1 MAEPAS
7 PARLNR
13 PGRSRGRGPRR
24 LRPRWPRRACGG
36 RGGDLGGGRGGRAVL
51 QPAALAVVL
60 GVAADRG
67 ERSAQFVARVAE
79 EAAHPFLGMAGGGLG
94 LGARP
99 EGRFDMGQHH
109 VQRGGEPAHLGPG
122 VVVGHPAGQ
131 VARRDGLRR
140 VLDLGQRPQAGPDHR
155 DAHDSQRDDDDRAD
169 HQVDL
174 GQPADRLVEVAE
186 VGTDDQDPGHVRS
199 RSEHPELVVADRAG
213 QHPPGVAA
221 AGGREGDE
229 LLVVGR
235 QPGLGSRDIGPGS
248 GEVAWAG
255 TPGATRYLLPL
266 GVTQLDGVTLED
278 ELGGTQS
285 ADA

>member
-7 PARLNR
+7 PARRRNR
-13 PGRSRGRGPRR
+13 PGRSRGRGR
-24 LRPRWPRRACGG
+24 G
-36 RGGDLGGGRGGRAVL
+36 RDLGGGRGGRAVL

-67 ERSAQFVARVAE
+67 ERSAQLVARVAE
-79 EAAHPFLGMAGGGLG
+79 EAAHPFLGMACGGLG
-94 LGARP
+94 PGARP
-99 EGRFDMGQHH
+99 EGRFDMGEHH
-109 VQRGGEPAHLGPG
+109 VQRRGEPAHLGPG
-122 VVVGHPAGQ
+122 IVVGHPAGQ

-174 GQPADRLVEVAE
+174 GQPADRLVEVAK

-213 QHPPGVAA
+213 QHPQVSPPLVAGRVTSLLLLADSQALEVGTLGPGPVRSP
-221 AGGREGDE
+221 G
-229 LLVVGR
+229 LVHQE
-235 QPGLGSRDIGPGS
+235 QPGTCCPWGSRNWM
-248 GEVAWAG
+248 A
-255 TPGATRYLLPL
+255 
-266 GVTQLDGVTLED
+266 
-278 ELGGTQS
+278 
-285 ADA
+285 